1 MRTHQNTSIPRAFSF
16 NTPTLVIW
24 HVRRGKTRTNAHN
37 TAMVPALHSGSPA
50 AVCRHTSTT
59 SYFPLFLSWIAKTI
73 ARPLQGERERKCLS
87 IAGSENRDTG
97 TQLQYTGRVGQEQV
111 VASSPSCCQVL
122 QQKVQSYQK
131 QKTVNAARASIYT
144 WRWTDTDSP
153 SSSLKHPSARRTHTP
168 YAYISPCWKW
178 QLPWM
183 LLLLKMI
190 KAKSGRPARPS
201 IKTSDAIYFDFQS
214 NPHSPYKSS
223 PGFKWAR
230 LSLLFRQGCWCASLY
245 QSAYVRVY
253 VCTVAT
259 VTTLIRGPVC
269 Q

>member
-1 MRTHQNTSIPRAFSF
+1 MRTHQNTSIPQAFSF

-24 HVRRGKTRTNAHN
+24 HLIHVRQGKTGTNAHN
-37 TAMVPALHSGSPA
+37 TATLHSGSPA

-59 SYFPLFLSWIAKTI
+59 SYFPLFFSRIAKTI

-97 TQLQYTGRVGQEQV
+97 TQLQYTERVGQEQV
-111 VASSPSCCQVL
+111 VASSPSCCQVP
-122 QQKVQSYQK
+122 QQKCKATRNREV
-131 QKTVNAARASIYT
+131 TAARASIYT
-144 WRWTDTDSP
+144 WRWKDTDSAL
-153 SSSLKHPSARRTHTP
+153 SSLKHPSTRRTHTP
-168 YAYISPCWKW
+168 SAYTSPCWKW
-178 QLPWM
+178 QLPWI

-190 KAKSGRPARPS
+190 KAKSGRPAPPS

-223 PGFKWAR
+223 SGFEWAR
-230 LSLLFRQGCWCASLY
+230 LSLLFRQGCWCANLY
-245 QSAYVRVY
+245 QSTYVRVY

-259 VTTLIRGPVC
+259 VTTLIRGLVC